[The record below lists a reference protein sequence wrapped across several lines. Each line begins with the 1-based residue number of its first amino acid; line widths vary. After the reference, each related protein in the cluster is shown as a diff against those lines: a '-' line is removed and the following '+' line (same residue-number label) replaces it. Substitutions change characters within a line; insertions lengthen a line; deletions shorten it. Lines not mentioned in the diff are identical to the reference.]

1 MGMVYLGSSLVVS
14 RAGAGRMVGVTA
26 GLVALNV
33 GLNLALIPA
42 YEDAGAAAAMLLTLA
57 VGAVVVLRLA
67 STAVGGGVSWRS
79 VLFAPVGAGLAM
91 ASVTAAAPVGPAPAL
106 VAGVAVYGAVLVLLE
121 WLTAPSELAVVRGL
135 VRRRL
140 FAGGAE

>member
-1 MGMVYLGSSLVVS
+1 M
-14 RAGAGRMVGVTA
+14 
-26 GLVALNV
+26 
-33 GLNLALIPA
+33 
-42 YEDAGAAAAMLLTLA
+42 
-57 VGAVVVLRLA
+57 
-67 STAVGGGVSWRS
+67 SWRS

-106 VAGVAVYGAVLVLLE
+106 VAGIAVYGAVLVLLE

-135 VRRRL
+135 VRKRL